1 MGDAPVRLAQLNQG
15 GLWANF
21 ISISYCISVLYFIS
35 ADLFSGLDSC
45 SEQGIINYGVS
56 MTTLEDVFLRLE
68 EEAAADP
75 EGKIHNPHPKT
86 SAPQP

>member
-1 MGDAPVRLAQLNQG
+1 MPLFYL
-15 GLWANF
+15 
-21 ISISYCISVLYFIS
+21 CP

-68 EEAAADP
+68 GEATAVQ
-75 EGKIHNPHPKT
+75 EGTIVAVNLRSTAKEISSSALT
-86 SAPQP
+86 SKGGS